1 MQVLVTI
8 RIVTRLLFL
17 AVSEQLHDLLVR
29 LGDAGGAHGAELDAS
44 LLRAAED
51 GVVAITDDHG
61 GADVP
66 RCLGFVG
73 LRATRLAHAIT
84 FVLRVGKVHQTS
96 LVAHR
101 VPHRLFDD
109 FAHRFQL
116 GVRGSRG
123 SRDGH
128 GVGDVC
134 AERIR
139 DWVRGT
145 RGADAR
151 NSSKRFLGD
160 AFPLVGLVRS

>member
-1 MQVLVTI
+1 MQVLVTT

-29 LGDAGGAHGAELDAS
+29 LGDAGGSHGAELDAS

-66 RCLGFVG
+66 RRLGVGG
-73 LRATRLAHAIT
+73 LRGGARLARAAGGG
-84 FVLRVGKVHQTS
+84 FLLRVIQEFERA
-96 LVAHR
+96 LVSAR

-116 GVRGSRG
+116 ARIGF
-123 SRDGH
+123 RDGH
-128 GVGDVC
+128 GFGDVRL
-134 AERIR
+134 ERIR
-139 DWVRGT
+139 RRSDISDVANRH
-145 RGADAR
+145 
-151 NSSKRFLGD
+151 SGD
-160 AFPLVGLVRS
+160 ASPLVGRVSR

>member
-1 MQVLVTI
+1 MQVLVTT

-66 RCLGFVG
+66 RRLGAGG
-73 LRATRLAHAIT
+73 LLWIRIGRRGGHAHAIT

-116 GVRGSRG
+116 ARIGF
-123 SRDGH
+123 RDGH
-128 GVGDVC
+128 GFGDVRL
-134 AERIR
+134 ERIR
-139 DWVRGT
+139 RDSDISEVANRL
-145 RGADAR
+145 
-151 NSSKRFLGD
+151 SGD
-160 AFPLVGLVRS
+160 ASPLVGLVRS